1 MVLALLLS
9 VLASPIAGAADTC
22 APLNVPSLADDNLT
36 ITLISMTKTEKT
48 GSFQLTISYKM
59 LNGTSDKKI
68 DEGSFK
74 IFYTDGTSEPQYG
87 FFGTFFPG
95 DSKERSYTWEYLKS
109 KTPMNVS
116 YNAGFF
122 SSAPSSLKLNWAPPG
137 QACNLVSPAA
147 KAAAEKAA
155 ADAKAAAEKAAADAK
170 AIADK
175 AAADAKAAAEKAAAD
190 AKAIADKAAADAK
203 AAAEK
208 AAADAKA
215 IADKAAAD
223 AKAIADKA
231 AADAKAAAEA
241 NRKEQLISANPLRT
255 GVVPLSSSGLP
266 IQVKST
272 SNLSV
277 FAYNSTNDVC
287 VYENGMIKTKTSG
300 RCVIAFSQEGNFEY
314 KPATNLIL
322 DFTISAANKKTTI
335 TCIKGKLVK
344 KVTAV
349 KPVCPAGYKKK

>member
-1 MVLALLLS
+1 MRKIRVLILALLLS
-9 VLASPIAGAADTC
+9 ILTTPMAGAADTC

-48 GSFQLTISYKM
+48 GSFQLTINYKM

-95 DSKERSYTWEYLKS
+95 DSKERSYTWEFLKS
-109 KTPMNVS
+109 KTPMNIS

-137 QACNLVSPAA
+137 QACSLVSAA
-147 KAAAEKAA
+147 DKAAAE
-155 ADAKAAAEKAAADAK
+155 AK
-170 AIADK
+170 AIADKAAADK
-175 AAADAKAAAEKAAAD
+175 AAADAKAAA
-190 AKAIADKAAADAK
+190 DKG
-203 AAAEK
+203 
-208 AAADAKA
+208 
-215 IADKAAAD
+215 
-223 AKAIADKA
+223 

-272 SNLSV
+272 SSLSV
-277 FAYNSTNDVC
+277 FAYNSTNEVC

-300 RCVIAFSQEGNFEY
+300 RCVIAFSQEGNFEF

>member
-1 MVLALLLS
+1 M
-9 VLASPIAGAADTC
+9 AGAADTC

-48 GSFQLTISYKM
+48 GSFQLTINYKM

-95 DSKERSYTWEYLKS
+95 DSKERSYTWEFLKS
-109 KTPMNVS
+109 KTPMNIS

-137 QACNLVSPAA
+137 QACSLVSAA
-147 KAAAEKAA
+147 DKAAAEAKAI
-155 ADAKAAAEKAAADAK
+155 ADKAAAEAK
-170 AIADK
+170 AIADKAAADK
-175 AAADAKAAAEKAAAD
+175 AAADAKAAA
-190 AKAIADKAAADAK
+190 DKG
-203 AAAEK
+203 
-208 AAADAKA
+208 
-215 IADKAAAD
+215 
-223 AKAIADKA
+223 

-272 SNLSV
+272 SSLSV
-277 FAYNSTNDVC
+277 FAYNSTNEVC

-300 RCVIAFSQEGNFEY
+300 RCVIAFSQEGNFEF

-335 TCIKGKLVK
+335 TCIKGKLTK

-349 KPVCPAGYKKK
+349 KLKCPSGYKLKK